1 MSFGDK
7 AVLWLHIAAV
17 VFTIGPGTAAIM
29 STPRY
34 IRNRNPVLV
43 GYLFRT
49 TRIYTFG
56 SLLVLVFGLI
66 LTGMTH
72 KFAQWWISVSL
83 TLFVVAF
90 VLLML
95 ILRDQRRAI
104 ALLDAAVGVPTAA
117 AAGAAV
123 ADAMEESVAAD
134 AADAA
139 AAASGAEPR
148 PGGPPPPTRTRA
160 QPVTPGGQPA
170 VTGPPPAAALPPA
183 GGRAQQAPV
192 ASDLRVAAV
201 ERGRIASLG
210 GVTSLI
216 WLVILVL
223 MIWH

>member
-7 AVLWLHIAAV
+7 AILWLHIAAV
-17 VFTIGPGTAAIM
+17 VFTIGPGTAAIH

-34 IRNRNPVLV
+34 IRNRNPILV
-43 GYLFRT
+43 GFLFRT

-72 KFAQWWISVSL
+72 KFNQWWISVSL

-90 VLLML
+90 ILLML

-104 ALLDAAVGVPTAA
+104 AALDAAVGAPLTP
-117 AAGAAV
+117 AAGATV
-123 ADAMEESVAAD
+123 ADALEEDV
-134 AADAA
+134 A
-139 AAASGAEPR
+139 AAASAPEAASVSPAPATG
-148 PGGPPPPTRTRA
+148 TSA
-160 QPVTPGGQPA
+160 QPVTASAQSTVTATQPAALPVGAGQPA
-170 VTGPPPAAALPPA
+170 TAPA
-183 GGRAQQAPV
+183 
-192 ASDLRVAAV
+192 DLRIAAV